1 MHPSKVLTTSTGVN
15 PSFSSQEPRRPRFSF
30 FNLHNVKER
39 TLLPQWQNVV
49 GARLQISIRQNK
61 LIIRLPG
68 RSFALSEIANS
79 GNNMSSFASSAPRYL
94 SEPEFIVNTAFQ
106 NFGRTDFLSRL
117 IVEFIVRFQ
126 RLASVPAAVWRRALQ
141 R

>member
-1 MHPSKVLTTSTGVN
+1 VHPSKVLTTSTGVN
-15 PSFSSQEPRRPRFSF
+15 PSFSSQEHRRPRFSF
-30 FNLHNVKER
+30 FNLHNVKEL

-49 GARLQISIRQNK
+49 GAKLQISIRQNK

-68 RSFALSEIANS
+68 RSSALSEIANS

-94 SEPEFIVNTAFQ
+94 SEPEFLVNTAFQ

-126 RLASVPAAVWRRALQ
+126 QLASVPAAVWRRALQ